1 MAVEIEKNC
10 LIRIFLVIF
19 LSFGFGIIFAAQTNY
34 NYVSKE
40 NTWQAN
46 EASHTKIDL
55 MLESTNVDLQRS
67 QCAFYCTSTDNKFE
81 YVFFL

>member
-1 MAVEIEKNC
+1 MIVKMEKNRV
-10 LIRIFLVIF
+10 LHIFLALF
-19 LSFGFGIIFAAQTNY
+19 LLLGFGLIFAAQTNY

-46 EASHTKIDL
+46 EASHTKIDM